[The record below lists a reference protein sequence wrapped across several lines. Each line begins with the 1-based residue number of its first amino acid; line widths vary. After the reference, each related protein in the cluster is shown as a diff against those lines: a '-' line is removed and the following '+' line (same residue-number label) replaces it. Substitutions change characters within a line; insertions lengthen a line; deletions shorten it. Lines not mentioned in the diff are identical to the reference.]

1 MAYVTGQVSQR
12 TSSVSEDA
20 EPSLGRKAMAD
31 IRSDILTLTLAPG
44 EPITERFLEARHGVS
59 RTVIRQALT
68 ELIREGFV
76 LKGER
81 SYIVAPFDLKQLEEI
96 FEYREFVED
105 AAIRLACARATP
117 EAIDAIRVT
126 IDRGLTDFTP
136 EAWFKVGLDVHVQL
150 AALSGNRFMRDAVQD
165 AVNRTLRARWLVASS
180 AEMRA
185 VAHREHCAIVEL
197 VREGRADDAADAVRA
212 HARDVRRQIMQAL
225 EDARRLLG
233 ERGFAGVLKSSGQP
247 GGSQSPSGQSG
258 PDSAGWRPR

>member
-12 TSSVSEDA
+12 TNSGNADA
-20 EPSLGRKAMAD
+20 ERSLGHKAMAD

-68 ELIREGFV
+68 ELIRDGFV

-81 SYIVAPFDLKQLEEI
+81 GYIVAPFDLKQLEEI
-96 FEYREFVED
+96 FEYREIVED

-117 EAIDAIRVT
+117 EAIDAIRVS

-185 VAHREHCAIVEL
+185 VAHREHSAIVEL
-197 VREGRADDAADAVRA
+197 VREGRAEDAANAVRA
-212 HARDVRRQIMQAL
+212 HARDVRLQIIQAL

-233 ERGFAGVLKSSGQP
+233 ARGFASMPKSAAQP
-247 GGSQSPSGQSG
+247 GGNPTPSGQSS
-258 PDSAGWRPR
+258 PDSAGWQPR

>member
-1 MAYVTGQVSQR
+1 MAYVMGHGSQQMVGG
-12 TSSVSEDA
+12 SGEA
-20 EPSLGRKAMAD
+20 ERSLGRKAMAD

-68 ELIREGFV
+68 ELIRDGFV
-76 LKGER
+76 LKGDR
-81 SYIVAPFDLKQLEEI
+81 GYIVAPFDLKQLEEI
-96 FEYREFVED
+96 FEYREVVED
-105 AAIRLACARATP
+105 AAIRLACARSTP
-117 EAIDAIRVT
+117 EAIDAIRVS

-136 EAWFKVGLDVHVQL
+136 DAWFQIGLDVHVQL

-180 AEMRA
+180 SEMRA

-212 HARDVRRQIMQAL
+212 HARDVRRQIVRAL

-233 ERGFAGVLKSSGQP
+233 ARGFASVPKSGGQP
-247 GGSQSPSGQSG
+247 RGNQTPSGRRG
-258 PDSAGWRPR
+258 PDSAGWEPR

>member
-1 MAYVTGQVSQR
+1 MADVIGHRSQR
-12 TSSVSEDA
+12 TEHGEA
-20 EPSLGRKAMAD
+20 EHSLGQKAMAN

-59 RTVIRQALT
+59 RTLIRQALA
-68 ELIREGFV
+68 ELIRDGFV

-81 SYIVAPFDLKQLEEI
+81 GYVVAPFDLKQLEEI
-96 FEYREFVED
+96 FEYREIIED
-105 AAIRLACARATP
+105 AAIRLACVRATP
-117 EAIDAIRVT
+117 DAIDAIRVS

-136 EAWFKVGLDVHVQL
+136 DGWFKIGLDVHVQL

-185 VAHREHCAIVEL
+185 IAHREHCTIIDL
-197 VREGRADDAADAVRA
+197 VREKRAEEAADAVRA
-212 HARDVRRQIMQAL
+212 HARDVRLQIIQAL

-233 ERGFAGVLKSSGQP
+233 ARGFASVPTGGQTRRDEPSSSLAVP
-247 GGSQSPSGQSG
+247 N
-258 PDSAGWRPR
+258 SAGCEHR